1 MQRKTFLFN
10 EEKFGLWCLTP
21 LSTIVQLYRGSQ
33 FHWWRKPE
41 YLEKTTE
48 LSQVTDKLYINTPKL
63 EADWPYMH
71 FSNTWWAAQ
80 INSI

>member
-48 LSQVTDKLYINTPKL
+48 LSQVTDKLSVLY
-63 EADWPYMH
+63 
-71 FSNTWWAAQ
+71 Q
-80 INSI
+80 IHLAISGIQTHNVSGDRH